1 MFQSTHP
8 HGVRP
13 LAIQDKINNTRFNPR
28 THMGCD
34 ARKQHVE
41 DQHQVSIHAPTW
53 GATLKWLKT
62 CEFGRFQ
69 STHPHGV
76 RPHIQ
81 QKAEYHIA
89 KVYNLRRKTKRII
102 LKEIKAK
109 K

>member
-8 HGVRP
+8 HGVRLFRSIVIFSNP
-13 LAIQDKINNTRFNPR
+13 L
-28 THMGCD
+28 
-34 ARKQHVE
+34 
-41 DQHQVSIHAPTW
+41 
-53 GATLKWLKT
+53 
-62 CEFGRFQ
+62 FQ

-76 RPHIQ
+76 RLVSIVTTRATPLFQSTHPHGVRRHIQ

>member
-1 MFQSTHP
+1 MGCDLSPLALKIEKDLFQSTHP
-8 HGVRP
+8 HGVRHNV
-13 LAIQDKINNTRFNPR
+13 LEQSDWTSK
-28 THMGCD
+28 
-34 ARKQHVE
+34 
-41 DQHQVSIHAPTW
+41 
-53 GATLKWLKT
+53 
-62 CEFGRFQ
+62 FQ

-76 RPHIQ
+76 RRHIQ

>member
-1 MFQSTHP
+1 MPILFSTF
-8 HGVRP
+8 
-13 LAIQDKINNTRFNPR
+13 ATEKI
-28 THMGCD
+28 
-34 ARKQHVE
+34 K
-41 DQHQVSIHAPTW
+41 
-53 GATLKWLKT
+53 
-62 CEFGRFQ
+62 FQ

>member
-1 MFQSTHP
+1 MGCDLSPLALKIEKDLFQSTHP
-8 HGVRP
+8 HGVRHNV
-13 LAIQDKINNTRFNPR
+13 LEQSDWTSK
-28 THMGCD
+28 
-34 ARKQHVE
+34 
-41 DQHQVSIHAPTW
+41 
-53 GATLKWLKT
+53 
-62 CEFGRFQ
+62 FQ

-76 RPHIQ
+76 RLPSFVSTDTSRLFQSTHPHGVRRHIQ